1 MKILLLDTNVVSIL
15 FKPAHTL
22 HASCVHVASGNQLV
36 ISFMTRAELLL
47 WPRQNLWGSK
57 RSTELLK
64 PMELCTTVFADEGT
78 CIHWADMFVAA
89 SRLAGR
95 PITTADAW
103 IAAMARQ
110 WDLPLVTVD
119 HQDFEHVQ
127 GITVVPVAR

>member
-1 MKILLLDTNVVSIL
+1 VKILLLDTNVVSIL

-22 HASCVHVASGNQLV
+22 HASCVRVASGNQLV

-57 RSTELLK
+57 RSAELLK
-64 PMELCTTVFADEGT
+64 HMELHTTVFADEGT
-78 CIHWADMFVAA
+78 CIHWADIVAL

-127 GITVVPVAR
+127 GITVVPVAQ